1 MIKSLKKIFHIL
13 DNNFKKKLFLV
24 QILLLFAAFFEMLGV
39 LSIAPLIHLISDVN
53 VLNNS
58 DQLVTKIYLFL
69 NISDYGSFLKLI
81 SVTVLLIFIVNF
93 IVGVYTIYVIEK
105 FAQDAG
111 NFLKLKLFKIFS
123 LQSWIFHSQR
133 ETNTYVNKIVTETSR
148 VSQGA
153 ILPLLQTNA
162 KLLTGLAIIIFI
174 FIYNPKITIIC
185 FLVFFIS
192 YFLIF
197 KLVRRKIDKDGIRIS
212 LADANMYKKIFE
224 TFGGIK
230 ETILHKKQKKFHDEF
245 YTELRKYSMASV
257 SVAFFRNSP
266 KLFLELIAF
275 SIIILSIIYTLSF
288 TDAVNLK
295 NSMPILAIY
304 TFAGYK
310 LLPVFQ
316 NVYYGMLSVRFT
328 NSAID
333 SVYLDLKDKQHINFE
348 NKDSSLQKDFN
359 LKKDIKI
366 EKVDFAY
373 MNSAKPAVKNVSINI
388 PANSI
393 TSIVGPSGSG
403 KSTILDILLGLL
415 KPQKGEV
422 FVDDQPLESILETY
436 QHNISYVGQNIFL
449 QNDSIR
455 ANICFGLDS
464 SEIDEKKLVH
474 AIEASNLSELIKE
487 LPSGVDTQVG
497 ERGVKIS
504 GGQQQRVAIARAL
517 YLDRSIII
525 LDEATSSLD
534 GISES
539 YIIGKLKMFAKNY
552 KKTIV
557 MVTHNIN
564 LTRASNIIYLLNNG
578 SVIESGNF
586 DTLLNNEIFKNLL
599 NEQ

>member
-1 MIKSLKKIFHIL
+1 MIKSLKKILHIL

-53 VLNNS
+53 VLNDSN
-58 DQLVTKIYLFL
+58 QLVTKIFLFL
-69 NISDYGSFLKLI
+69 NISNYVSFLKLI

-133 ETNTYVNKIVTETSR
+133 ETTTYVNKIVTETSR

-197 KLVRRKIDKDGIRIS
+197 KLIRKKIDKDGIQTS
-212 LADANMYKKIFE
+212 LAGASMYKKIFE

-245 YTELRKYSMASV
+245 YIELRKFSMAAISI
-257 SVAFFRNSP
+257 AFFKNSP

-310 LLPVFQ
+310 LLPIFQ
-316 NVYYGMLSVRFT
+316 NVYYGMLSVRASK
-328 NSAID
+328 SAID

-436 QHNISYVGQNIFL
+436 QQNISYVGQNIFL

-525 LDEATSSLD
+525 LDEATSGLD

-539 YIIGKLKMFAKNY
+539 YIIGKLKMFAENY
-552 KKTIV
+552 KKTII

-564 LTRASNIIYLLNNG
+564 LTRTSNIIYLLNNG

>member
-13 DNNFKKKLFLV
+13 DNNYKKKLFLV

-133 ETNTYVNKIVTETSR
+133 ETTTYVNKIVTETSR

-212 LADANMYKKIFE
+212 LAGANMYKKIFE

-245 YTELRKYSMASV
+245 YTELRKFSMASV
-257 SVAFFRNSP
+257 SIAFFRNSP

-348 NKDSSLQKDFN
+348 NKDSILQKAFN

-373 MNSAKPAVKNVSINI
+373 INSAKPAVKNVSINI

-539 YIIGKLKMFAKNY
+539 YIIGKLKMFAENY

>member
-1 MIKSLKKIFHIL
+1 MIKSIKKIFYML
-13 DNNFKKKLFLV
+13 DTNFRKKLFSV
-24 QILLLFAAFFEMLGV
+24 QILLLFSAFFEMLGV

-53 VLNNS
+53 VLNDSN
-58 DQLVTKIYLFL
+58 QLVTKIFLFL
-69 NISDYGSFLKLI
+69 NISNYVSFLKLI

-105 FAQDAG
+105 FAQEAG

-123 LQSWIFHSQR
+123 CQPWIVHSQR
-133 ETNTYVNKIVTETSR
+133 ETNTYLNKIITETGR
-148 VSQGA
+148 ISQGA

-212 LADANMYKKIFE
+212 LADANIYKKIFE

-245 YTELRKYSMASV
+245 YTELKKFSRAAV
-257 SVAFFRNSP
+257 SVAFFKSSP

-310 LLPVFQ
+310 LLPIFQ
-316 NVYYGMLSVRFT
+316 NVYFGMLSVRA
-328 NSAID
+328 NKSAID
-333 SVYLDLKDKQHINFE
+333 SIYLDLKDKQYINFE
-348 NKDSSLQKDFN
+348 NKNSTLQKVFN

-373 MNSAKPAVKNVSINI
+373 LNSAKPAVKNVSINI

-422 FVDDQPLESILETY
+422 FVDDQPLENILVTY

-474 AIEASNLSELIKE
+474 AIEASNLSELIKD
-487 LPSGVDTQVG
+487 LPSGVDTKVG
-497 ERGVKIS
+497 ERGIKIS

-534 GISES
+534 GISEN
-539 YIIGKLKMFAKNY
+539 YIMGKLKIFAENY
-552 KKTIV
+552 KKTII

-564 LTRASNIIYLLNNG
+564 LTRKSNIVYLINNG

>member
-13 DNNFKKKLFLV
+13 DNNFKKRLFLV

-39 LSIAPLIHLISDVN
+39 LSIAPLIQLISDVN

-58 DQLVTKIYLFL
+58 DQMVTKIYLFL

-105 FAQDAG
+105 FAQEAG

-123 LQSWIFHSQR
+123 CQPWIVHSQR
-133 ETNTYVNKIVTETSR
+133 ETNIYINKIVTETSR
-148 VSQGA
+148 ISQGA

-192 YFLIF
+192 YLLIF
-197 KLVRRKIDKDGIRIS
+197 KLVRRKTDKDGLQTS
-212 LADANMYKKIFE
+212 LSGANMYKKIFE

-245 YTELRKYSMASV
+245 YTELRKFSMAAV
-257 SVAFFRNSP
+257 SIAFFKNSP
-266 KLFLELIAF
+266 RLFLELIAF

-310 LLPVFQ
+310 LLPIFQ
-316 NVYYGMLSVRFT
+316 NVYYGMLSVRG
-328 NSAID
+328 NKSAID

-348 NKDSSLQKDFN
+348 NKDSSLKKDFN

-422 FVDDQPLESILETY
+422 FVDDQPLEGILETY

-464 SEIDEKKLVH
+464 SEMDEKKLVH

-539 YIIGKLKMFAKNY
+539 YIIGKLKMFAENY

>member
-13 DNNFKKKLFLV
+13 DNNYKKKLFLV

-69 NISDYGSFLKLI
+69 NMSDYGSFLKLI

-105 FAQDAG
+105 FAQEAG
-111 NFLKLKLFKIFS
+111 NFLKLKLFKVFS
-123 LQSWIFHSQR
+123 FQPWILHSQR
-133 ETNTYVNKIVTETSR
+133 ETTTYVNKIITETSR
-148 VSQGA
+148 ISQGA

-245 YTELRKYSMASV
+245 YTELRKFSMASV

-310 LLPVFQ
+310 LLPIFQ
-316 NVYYGMLSVRFT
+316 NVYYGMLSVQA
-328 NSAID
+328 SKAAID

-348 NKDSSLQKDFN
+348 NKDSILQKAFN

-373 MNSAKPAVKNVSINI
+373 INSAKPVVKNVSINI

-422 FVDDQPLESILETY
+422 FVDDQLLENILVTY

-539 YIIGKLKMFAKNY
+539 YIIGKLKMFAENY